1 MRAILSSL
9 LLFCVL
15 TVNAQENAL
24 LNKFIEGISN
34 SCVVIDYTYTA
45 RISGIDNI
53 GSGTLVSQGDMWAME
68 GNGVQMYCD
77 GQSAWIVDASAKEV
91 IIEPVSAEQGTE
103 YLTNPALL
111 ALNATESFNLNAVN
125 LSSDGK
131 AQRFS
136 LKPKKKSDIEYLNV
150 EILSESA
157 LIRNMSFAL
166 NDGTLVTIKVSSMKL
181 TPKVSV
187 ETFMPQTVFDSKW
200 IVTDLR

>member
-24 LNKFIEGISN
+24 LNKFIEGVSN

-181 TPKVSV
+181 TPKLSV
-187 ETFMPQTVFDSKW
+187 EEFRPQSKFDSSW
-200 IVTDLR
+200 IITDLR